1 MPIYWIL
8 DLIKGKYN
16 IVVKDENNCEQKDS
30 AILQKA
36 QHPGQF
42 EIEGDSIACEGDE
55 IELITDINT
64 QIILQETVSRIFS
77 QLEGITF

>member
-1 MPIYWIL
+1 
-8 DLIKGKYN
+8 
-16 IVVKDENNCEQKDS
+16 VKDENNCEQKDS

-64 QIILQETVSRIFS
+64 QIIL
-77 QLEGITF
+77 